1 MGYVGKQKVMF
12 GLMCVVGTSN
22 VFVCVNVF
30 SEISV
35 TFQNQTYVLQK
46 SDETSQQ
53 PEILENT

>member
-1 MGYVGKQKVMF
+1 MF